1 MSKSTERPRGI
12 LSHADRAFLLGA
24 ADLEGKQSIYDT
36 RYRIRKRVRNAV
48 LDFSILFEHLS
59 ERDRKQVF
67 DPPADEVEEF
77 TNAIVDSLAF
87 FYLGTE
93 GYDPPR
99 ETLLAESVRRAERR
113 RRDHDSSGIVMA
125 SVNVE
130 HADRDHLAAV
140 LDRIEAGSFHE
151 LTDKDLRAFAQLCSG
166 RCDMPP
172 REALRRR
179 MEDRG

>member
-1 MSKSTERPRGI
+1 MSRTNERPRGI
-12 LSHADRAFLLGA
+12 LSSADRAFLLGT
-24 ADLEGKQSIYDT
+24 ADLEGKQSEYDT
-36 RYRIRKRVRNAV
+36 RYRIRRRIRNAI
-48 LDFSILFEHLS
+48 LDFTILFEHLS
-59 ERDRKQVF
+59 ERDRTQVF
-67 DPPADEVEEF
+67 DSPDDEREDF
-77 TNAIVDSLAF
+77 SNAIVDSLAF

-113 RRDHDSSGIVMA
+113 RQDRDPSGIVLA

-130 HADRDHLAAV
+130 HADREHLAAV
-140 LDRIEAGSFHE
+140 LDRIESGAFHE

-166 RCDMPP
+166 RCDIPP

-179 MEDRG
+179 MEDQS